1 MNILRIRNEL
11 RNGKSIFDIPLRV
24 TFYARVSTDKEEQ
37 LNSLENQVQY
47 FTEFIRSRPNWT
59 YVEGYV
65 DEGISGASTKKRDNF
80 LRMIADAKAG
90 LFDFIITKEIS
101 RFSRSTL
108 DSIRY
113 TQELLEHD
121 VGVLFQNDN
130 INTLDSDSEFR
141 LVVMAGVAQDEIR
154 KLSERLKFGFRQAIK
169 NGHVLGNDKLW
180 GYDKKDCVLTIN
192 ETEAK
197 VVRRIFHLYANEQM
211 GIRRISQQ
219 LFDEGFTSRKG
230 NAFNVLTIRH
240 ILENPKYKG
249 WYCANKSQTVDYR
262 SKRKI
267 FLDESE
273 WVMYPDPS
281 IPAIVSEELWDR
293 ANALYKQRSAQM
305 MSHQSAAE
313 FHNRYP
319 YSGKIICE
327 EHGTSFYRQVLN
339 SSKGKKEVWQCRVYR
354 NRGRAACSA
363 PQMRTSELNKIMAE
377 IFSQM
382 IHNKQGIVD
391 AVVKVIQSVPQEHDF
406 QQDIRR
412 MESELSAIHAKKD
425 RLLDMSIEGVISTVE
440 FKQRNDGF
448 NQQIQA
454 LGQQLAILKAEE
466 EKSLISTEQLNKI
479 KATLEDDLSFQNGIR
494 SELVT
499 TILDHIVVKK
509 GSTKEEF
516 HLDIYLKFGDPCG
529 VIFDR
534 ANSSFCFTCSKS
546 TIPRA
551 PIRRIS
557 SPSAPSASSRGS
569 PALTR
574 RRAPGWPPTPPGV
587 LKMLP
592 YRSGLFAPSC
602 GGSHLLGG
610 KMACILP
617 PNEPRG
623 SHDPLC
629 SQCGQLR
636 APLHSQLPACPAPY
650 AGGGGEVQSPLH

>member
-534 ANSSFCFTCSKS
+534 ANSSFCFTCSRS
-546 TIPRA
+546 TTPS
-551 PIRRIS
+551 PTIR
-557 SPSAPSASSRGS
+557 
-569 PALTR
+569 T
-574 RRAPGWPPTPPGV
+574 T
-587 LKMLP
+587 
-592 YRSGLFAPSC
+592 
-602 GGSHLLGG
+602 
-610 KMACILP
+610 
-617 PNEPRG
+617 
-623 SHDPLC
+623 
-629 SQCGQLR
+629 
-636 APLHSQLPACPAPY
+636 
-650 AGGGGEVQSPLH
+650 

>member
-1 MNILRIRNEL
+1 MNVLKIRNEM
-11 RNGKSIFDIPLRV
+11 RSGKSIFDLPLRV
-24 TFYARVSTDKEEQ
+24 TFYARVSTDKDEQ

-47 FTEFIRSRPNWT
+47 YTELIQSKPNWT
-59 YVEGYV
+59 YIPGYI
-65 DEGISGASTKKRDNF
+65 DEGISGTSTRKRDSF
-80 LRMIADAKAG
+80 LRMISDAKAG
-90 LFDFIITKEIS
+90 RFDFIITKEIS

-108 DSIRY
+108 DSIQY

-141 LVVMAGVAQDEIR
+141 LVVMAGVAQDEVR

-192 ETEAK
+192 EAEAK

-219 LFDEGFTSRKG
+219 LYDEGFTSRKG

-293 ANALYKQRSAQM
+293 ANALYKRRSAQM

-327 EHGTSFYRQVLN
+327 EHGTSFHRQVLK
-339 SSKGKKEVWQCRVYR
+339 SAKGEKEVWQCRVYR

-363 PQMRTSELNKIMAE
+363 PQMRTAELDQIMAQ
-377 IFSQM
+377 IFDQLARDKSA
-382 IHNKQGIVD
+382 IVD
-391 AVVKVIQSVPQEHDF
+391 AVMKVIQAVPNEHDYR
-406 QQDIRR
+406 QDAGRI
-412 MESELSAIHAKKD
+412 EAELSAIYAKKD
-425 RLLDMSIEGVISTVE
+425 RLLEMSIEGALSTAE
-440 FKQRNDGF
+440 FKQRNDAF
-448 NQQIQA
+448 NQQIHE
-454 LGQQLAILKAEE
+454 LEGQMEVLRAEE
-466 EKSLISTEQLNKI
+466 EKSQISVEQLGKI
-479 KATLEDDLSFQNGIR
+479 KAALEAELSFQNGVN
-494 SELVT
+494 SALVA

-509 GSTKEEF
+509 GSTREEV
-516 HLDIYLKFGDPCG
+516 HLDIYLKFGDPYG
-529 VIFDR
+529 VVFDR
-534 ANSSFCFTCSKS
+534 ENSSFCFTRPKS
-546 TIPRA
+546 TI
-551 PIRRIS
+551 
-557 SPSAPSASSRGS
+557 
-569 PALTR
+569 R
-574 RRAPGWPPTPPGV
+574 RRGIRT
-587 LKMLP
+587 
-592 YRSGLFAPSC
+592 
-602 GGSHLLGG
+602 
-610 KMACILP
+610 I
-617 PNEPRG
+617 
-623 SHDPLC
+623 
-629 SQCGQLR
+629 
-636 APLHSQLPACPAPY
+636 
-650 AGGGGEVQSPLH
+650 

>member
-546 TIPRA
+546 TTPSPATRT
-551 PIRRIS
+551 IS
-557 SPSAPSASSRGS
+557 SPSAPLGSSSGS
-569 PALTR
+569 QLSKRIRTCV
-574 RRAPGWPPTPPGV
+574 WPPMRLDV
-587 LKMLP
+587 LKMQ
-592 YRSGLFAPSC
+592 YYHNGTNSHSGSGTDAF
-602 GGSHLLGG
+602 
-610 KMACILP
+610 
-617 PNEPRG
+617 
-623 SHDPLC
+623 
-629 SQCGQLR
+629 
-636 APLHSQLPACPAPY
+636 
-650 AGGGGEVQSPLH
+650 